1 MKKQYIQPDS
11 HVVVV
16 KLMGSILAGEEV
28 PVMGSRYGTDELGS
42 RQYENRFEDTDTEED
57 WEWE

>member
-1 MKKQYIQPDS
+1 MKKHYIQPDS

-16 KLMGSILAGEEV
+16 KLLGSVLAGEDV

-42 RQYENRFEDTDTEED
+42 REFENRFEDTEE
-57 WEWE
+57 EWEE

>member
-1 MKKQYIQPDS
+1 MKKQYIQPES

-16 KLMGSILAGEEV
+16 NLMGSVLAGEEV

-42 RQYENRFEDTDTEED
+42 RQFEDRFEDTEED

>member
-1 MKKQYIQPDS
+1 MKKQYIQPES

-16 KLMGSILAGEEV
+16 NLIGSVLDSNVGF
-28 PVMGSRYGTDELGS
+28 GTVSQGADELS
-42 RQYENRFEDTDTEED
+42 REYRYSNRFEENDGE

>member
-1 MKKQYIQPDS
+1 MKKQYIQPES
-11 HVVVV
+11 HAVVIN
-16 KLMGSILAGEEV
+16 LMGSVLAGEEV

-42 RQYENRFEDTDTEED
+42 RQFEDRFEDNEED

>member
-1 MKKQYIQPDS
+1 MKKQYIQPES
-11 HVVVV
+11 HAVVVNL
-16 KLMGSILAGEEV
+16 KGSILAGEGV

-42 RQYENRFEDTDTEED
+42 RQFDNRFEDADTEED

>member
-1 MKKQYIQPDS
+1 MKKLYIQPES

-16 KLMGSILAGEEV
+16 NLMGSVLAGEEV

-42 RQYENRFEDTDTEED
+42 RQFEDRFEDTEED

>member
-1 MKKQYIQPDS
+1 MKKQYIQPES
-11 HVVVV
+11 HAVVIN
-16 KLMGSILAGEEV
+16 LMGSVLAGEEV

-42 RQYENRFEDTDTEED
+42 RQFEDRFEDTEED